1 MHCKQHSRILIYDV
15 DGGYAPN
22 GKEEGQM
29 QMEMFKEDFLLAGEM
44 LAGLLEMG
52 KVWENKEEFVWF
64 TEWDSL
70 SAHRNKR

>member
-1 MHCKQHSRILIYDV
+1 MMKYALQTAQQNSNLYDV

-29 QMEMFKEDFLLAGEM
+29 QMEMFKENFLLAGEM

-52 KVWENKEEFVWF
+52 KV
-64 TEWDSL
+64 
-70 SAHRNKR
+70 